1 METKRPVAYICHTS
15 EDKGTFVLPFA
26 KKLSE
31 KGIKVSV
38 DSWELSHGE
47 SLIEKIFT
55 EGIKSADAFIVVLS
69 EFSVRKTWITEEL
82 RPGLVKRI
90 TAHSKL
96 IPVAVDDCEIP
107 ESLNGVPLITIRD
120 VNTADAEISQI
131 VDTLFGGEHP
141 EAPEVLAKSAEESA
155 RMIPG
160 LSKDEMQVL
169 KISCEYSVEKD
180 RRFINTSDIL
190 PELTAKAVDLGML
203 NKYLLN
209 LDEEGFIKAGRVL
222 GSPNIE
228 FFNTTAQGYEAYAQA
243 YLDDFDGTVKKLL
256 MAVEEERLVT
266 NDDLSSSFN
275 MPMAVVNYIIDM
287 WVARNYVKLGKSSGG
302 TILIKEVTPAGHKII
317 QEAKAA

>member
-209 LDEEGFIKAGRVL
+209 LDEEGFIKTGRVL

>member
-15 EDKGTFVLPFA
+15 EDKGAFVIPFA

-38 DSWELSHGE
+38 DPWELSHGE

-69 EFSVRKTWITEEL
+69 EFSVRKTWITEEM

-96 IPVAVDDCEIP
+96 IPVVVDDCEIP
-107 ESLNGVPLITIRD
+107 ESLRDIPMVTIRD
-120 VNTADAEISQI
+120 VDNADGEIKHI
-131 VDTLFGGEHP
+131 VESLYGGEVPTTP
-141 EAPEVLAKSAEESA
+141 EMLPQAAEETV

-160 LSKDEMQVL
+160 LTKEEMQVL
-169 KISCEYSVEKD
+169 KTSCEYSVEKD
-180 RRFINTSDIL
+180 RRFINTSDVT
-190 PELTAKAVDLGML
+190 PELTAKGVDLNRL

-209 LDEEGFIKAGRVL
+209 LDEQGYIKAGRVL

-243 YLDDFDGTVKKLL
+243 YLDDFDGLVVKTLT
-256 MAVEEERLVT
+256 AVEEERLVT

-275 MPMAVVNYIIDM
+275 LPMAVVNYIIDI

-302 TILIKEVTPAGHKII
+302 AILIKEVTPVGHRVI
-317 QEAKAA
+317 QEAKTD

>member
-15 EDKGTFVLPFA
+15 EDKGSFVLPFA

-31 KGIKVSV
+31 NGIKVSV

-55 EGIKSADAFIVVLS
+55 EGIKSADAFIIVIS
-69 EFSVRKTWITEEL
+69 EFSVRKTWITEEM

-96 IPVAVDDCEIP
+96 IPIVIDDCEIP
-107 ESLNGVPLITIRD
+107 ESLRDVPLVTIRD
-120 VNTADAEISQI
+120 VNTGDREIKKIAES
-131 VDTLFGGEHP
+131 LYGGAVPTTP
-141 EAPEVLAKSAEESA
+141 EMPAKAAEETV

-160 LSKDEMQVL
+160 LTKDEMQIL
-169 KISCEYSVEKD
+169 KTSCEYSVEKD
-180 RRFINTSDIL
+180 RRFVNTSDITA
-190 PELTAKAVDLGML
+190 ELTAKGVDLSKL

-209 LDEEGFIKAGRVL
+209 LDEQGYIKAGRVL

-243 YLDDFDGTVKKLL
+243 YMDNFDELVTKTLT
-256 MAVEEERLVT
+256 AVEEERLAT
-266 NDDLSSSFN
+266 NDDLSSSFKL
-275 MPMAVVNYIIDM
+275 PMAVVNYIIDI

-302 TILIKEVTPAGHKII
+302 AILIKEVTPVGHRVI
-317 QEAKAA
+317 QESKTE

>member
-141 EAPEVLAKSAEESA
+141 EAPEVLAKSAEESV

-209 LDEEGFIKAGRVL
+209 LDEEGFIKTGRVL